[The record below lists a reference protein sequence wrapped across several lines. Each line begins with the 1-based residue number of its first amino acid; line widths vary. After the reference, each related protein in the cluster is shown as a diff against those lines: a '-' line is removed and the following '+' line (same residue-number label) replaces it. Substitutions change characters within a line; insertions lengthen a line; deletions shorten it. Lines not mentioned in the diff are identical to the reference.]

1 MTEVK
6 LQLNDKGHGHFYI
19 MEGAAQMGEMVV
31 AVADGILT
39 AYHTEVIP
47 EAEGKGLA
55 KQLLEAMT
63 DYARK
68 HHLQVVPLCN
78 YVHSQFKRHA
88 EQYADLW
95 QKPEQ

>member
-6 LQLNDKGHGHFYI
+6 LQLDDKGHGHFYI
-19 MEGAAQMGEMVV
+19 MEEEAQMGEMVV
-31 AVADGILT
+31 GVADGILT
-39 AYHTEVIP
+39 AYHTEVAP
-47 EAEGKGLA
+47 RAEGKGLA

-68 HHLQVVPLCN
+68 HHLKVVPLCN

-88 EQYADLW
+88 EQYTDLW
-95 QKPEQ
+95 KQPE